1 MNALDKDDDHEFRTP
16 LWATTL
22 AAVNEAG
29 AKEQKRLKDRVPPT
43 LLDPG
48 ETVIVPHWEVSRIW
62 NYAMKAY
69 MRLEALGHGSTVYG
83 ETSGWDI
90 AEGFLKCSS
99 ERLVPLRRKARIPTT
114 RLGGTLHVHKLDSCL
129 HEIRGHGHVTS
140 VARWNLI

>member
-16 LWATTL
+16 LGATTL
-22 AAVNEAG
+22 AAANEAG

-69 MRLEALGHGSTVYG
+69 MGLEALGHGSTVYG

-99 ERLVPLRRKARIPTT
+99 ERLRK
-114 RLGGTLHVHKLDSCL
+114 GGTLHVHKLDSCL
-129 HEIRGHGHVTS
+129 TR
-140 VARWNLI
+140 

>member
-16 LWATTL
+16 LGATTL
-22 AAVNEAG
+22 AAANEAG

-99 ERLVPLRRKARIPTT
+99 ERLRK
-114 RLGGTLHVHKLDSCL
+114 GGTLHVHKLDSCL

>member
-16 LWATTL
+16 LTTL
-22 AAVNEAG
+22 AAANEAG

-69 MRLEALGHGSTVYG
+69 MGLEALGHGSTVYG

-90 AEGFLKCSS
+90 AEGFLKCSCPQIGFLS
-99 ERLVPLRRKARIPTT
+99 TRDKGSWPCDFCGKVESNLKQCSTCKKAQ
-114 RLGGTLHVHKLDSCL
+114 C
-129 HEIRGHGHVTS
+129 E
-140 VARWNLI
+140 

>member
-99 ERLVPLRRKARIPTT
+99 ERLRK
-114 RLGGTLHVHKLDSCL
+114 GGTLHVHKLDSCL

-140 VARWNLI
+140 VATWNLI